1 MLDVLPSQLPTNMR
15 GGNGKVAYID
25 TEGTLY
31 PLLKLLLSCRCC
43 GTSIEMKLSSL
54 EMLPFLYVLSLTIY
68 TCSRPDRIVPIA
80 ERFGMD
86 PGAVLDN
93 VSTILLYVA
102 SSK

>member
-1 MLDVLPSQLPTNMR
+1 MH

-31 PLLKLLLSCRCC
+31 AFYFTFKKLLW
-43 GTSIEMKLSSL
+43 TSSTHYESITYDCL
-54 EMLPFLYVLSLTIY
+54 FNWFSLTEVLCSFAN
-68 TCSRPDRIVPIA
+68 TCSRPDRIVAIA

-93 VSTILLYVA
+93 VSFLCFIYV
-102 SSK
+102 S